1 MKTCVIG
8 AGTMGHGIAQVFAQ
22 AGYEVKLV
30 DVSEEALR
38 LASTRMK
45 ANLDLFV
52 EAGLIGLEESRIVL
66 SRIELTSDF
75 ENLDDFEFAT
85 ESVTEDL
92 NVKQQIFRKLDAL
105 GPKNAILAS
114 NTSGLSITEIASVT
128 KRPERVIGTNWWNPP
143 HIIPLV
149 EVMRGEKTHDDTVQR
164 TKEVLGRVGKRPIL
178 VLKPIRGFIGNR
190 LQIALLREALYLLE
204 NGVAS
209 AEDIDTA
216 VSYGPGFRYP
226 VLGPF
231 KTADFGG
238 LDVFCHLS
246 GDLFKELDSSAEPQK
261 VLARLV
267 EAQKLGVKSGEGFY
281 KYSSREMSEMLKQR
295 DRKLLRILKS
305 VSAE

>member
-22 AGYEVKLV
+22 AGHHVKLV

-38 LASTRMK
+38 LALIRIK
-45 ANLDLFV
+45 RNLDLFV
-52 EAGLIGLEESRIVL
+52 EAGLISSEESMIAL
-66 SRIELTSDF
+66 SRIEFTSEF
-75 ENLDDFEFAT
+75 EDLDDFEFAT

-92 NVKQQIFRKLDAL
+92 NVKQQVFRKLDAL
-105 GPKNAILAS
+105 VAKDAILAS
-114 NTSGLSITEIASVT
+114 NTSGLSTTEIASVT
-128 KRPERVIGTNWWNPP
+128 KRPGRVIGTNWWNPP

-164 TKEVLGRVGKRPIL
+164 TKEVLRRVGKRPIL

-246 GDLFKELDSSAEPQK
+246 RDLFKELDSSTEPQK
-261 VLARLV
+261 VLTRLV

-281 KYSSREMSEMLKQR
+281 KYSSRETSEMLKQR
-295 DRKLLRILKS
+295 DRKLLQILKS
-305 VSAE
+305 ATAE

>member
-38 LASTRMK
+38 LASARMK

-75 ENLDDFEFAT
+75 EDLDDFEFAT

-92 NVKQQIFRKLDAL
+92 NVKQQIFRRLDAL
-105 GPKNAILAS
+105 GTKDAILAS

-164 TKEVLGRVGKRPIL
+164 TKEVLRRVGKKPIL

-204 NGVAS
+204 NDVAN

>member
-75 ENLDDFEFAT
+75 ENLGDFEFAT

-149 EVMRGEKTHDDTVQR
+149 EVMRGEKTHDDAVQR